1 MTIFKDTV
9 EEEFLT
15 VPEVK
20 ELLADIEQERSLDED
35 RELPYE
41 LARTIEHANRF
52 STLSPDESREIVEAL
67 RELDKVDE
75 ATAYKIANLLPHD
88 RDELRAIYAQERY
101 SLDGDELDEI
111 LEIVAKYV

>member
-1 MTIFKDTV
+1 MTIFKDKLD
-9 EEEFLT
+9 EEFLT

-20 ELLADIEQERSLDED
+20 ELLADIEQERSLDEE

-52 STLSPDESREIVEAL
+52 SVLNPEEAQDLVDEL

-75 ATAYKIANLLPHD
+75 STAYKITNLLPLD

-111 LEIVAKYV
+111 LEIVVKYV

>member
-1 MTIFKDTV
+1 MTIFKEKV

-20 ELLADIEQERSLDED
+20 ELLADIEQERSLDEE

-52 STLSPDESREIVEAL
+52 SALVPEESLNLVEELSG
-67 RELDKVDE
+67 LDKVDE
-75 ATAYKIANLLPHD
+75 STAYKITNLLPQD

-111 LEIVAKYV
+111 LEVVAKYV

>member
-1 MTIFKDTV
+1 MTIFKEKLD
-9 EEEFLT
+9 EEFLT

-52 STLSPDESREIVEAL
+52 SVLTPEEAQELVDEL

-75 ATAYKIANLLPHD
+75 STGYKIANLLPMD

-111 LEIVAKYV
+111 LEVVAKFV

>member
-1 MTIFKDTV
+1 MTIFKETL
-9 EEEFLT
+9 EQEYLT

-20 ELLADIEQERSLDED
+20 ELLADVEEERALDED

-52 STLSPDESREIVEAL
+52 AVLEREESLELVDELEAL
-67 RELDKVDE
+67 EKVDE
-75 ATAYKIANLLPHD
+75 QTAYKIANLLPRA
-88 RDELRAIYAQERY
+88 RDEVRAVFAQQRY

-111 LEIVAKYV
+111 LDVVAKYV